1 MKKLWLFLSLGVI
14 GLSVDAQF
22 GPSPYQ
28 VPTGLVHGAAFRD
41 LIRPIPLVNGLDA
54 GEWGAEGVRPREAQN
69 GLEDTTWSYW
79 CTSGIRGPD
88 GREHLFVCR
97 WREDSPKGH
106 REWPRSLLARAVS
119 DSPTGPFTVVQEI
132 GPGHNAEVYQAKDGT
147 YVVYVINNS
156 YQAKSLEGPWTPVK
170 LQFDLRGLKAVDMS
184 NCTFTRRE
192 DGSFLMV
199 SRTGEIWVSP
209 DGLRPY
215 LRLSEGSVYPAI
227 KGAFEDPVVWRDE
240 VQYHLIV
247 NDWYGRTAYYLR
259 SDDGVHW
266 VWDAG
271 KAYDQDVV
279 RHPDGKIEQWH
290 KLERPK
296 VRQDEYGRATHLYLA
311 GVDVAKEEDFGSDQH
326 SSKSLVLPLTVGRR
340 LAVLGERAL
349 DASTRVV
356 RVEIR
361 AEPGFDPLA
370 EVAVDSLAFGGV
382 AAVNFGRGARAIKS
396 EKVGANLV
404 VSFAGSGLELGADDF
419 AAKLLGRTRGG
430 ELLFGYAR
438 LPGRTSLAPLLRTR
452 VPTLTR
458 LDNGSIRAE
467 LALENFG
474 QVAAGETALALT
486 FLRAG
491 QELCTTTLLAPGV
504 APYAATQVVAN
515 VNSPALVAG
524 ETVDVRVVVDP
535 DARRP
540 ARRQTPGLVLP

>member
-1 MKKLWLFLSLGVI
+1 MRKVWLMMSLGVAA
-14 GLSVDAQF
+14 LAADAQF

-69 GLEDTTWSYW
+69 GLEDATWSYW

-106 REWPRSLLARAVS
+106 HEWPRSLLVRAEA
-119 DSPTGPFTVVQEI
+119 DAPTGPFKVVQEI

-170 LQFDLRGLKAVDMS
+170 LQFDLRGLKPVDLS
-184 NCTFTRRE
+184 NCTFARRE

-199 SRTGEIWVSP
+199 SRTGEVWVSP
-209 DGLRPY
+209 DGLRPFA
-215 LRLSEGSVYPAI
+215 RLTDGSVYPRI

-279 RHPDGKIEQWH
+279 RHPDGTIERWH

-340 LAVLGERAL
+340 LAVLGPEPLTAT
-349 DASTRVV
+349 TRVV

-361 AEPGFDPLA
+361 AEPGFDPHA
-370 EVAVDSLAFGGV
+370 EVAVDALTFGGV
-382 AAVNFGRGARAIKS
+382 EAVNFGRGARAIKS
-396 EKVGANLV
+396 EKAGANLV
-404 VSFAGSGLELGADDF
+404 VSFAGSGLELKEGDF

-430 ELLFGYAR
+430 DLLFGYAR
-438 LPGRTSLAPLLRTR
+438 LPGRTYLAPLLRTR

-458 LDNGSIRAE
+458 LDNGSLRAE

-474 QVAAGETALALT
+474 QVAAGETVLALT
-486 FLRAG
+486 FRRDG
-491 QELCTTTLLAPGV
+491 QDLCTATLPAPGV
-504 APYAATQVVAN
+504 APYASTQVVAT

-524 ETVDVRVVVDP
+524 EIVDVRVVVDP
-535 DARRP
+535 DGARP
-540 ARRQTPGLVLP
+540 ARSDNSGLKLP